1 VFVSAVVTPTREES
15 GGVVV
20 LVALLMPFLLLVL
33 TLAIE
38 IGSWYVHKRH
48 LQIQVDAA
56 ALAAGQHFGECLAA
70 PAGAQA
76 NMETQALKYGDTY
89 NPQVGGAAGKG
100 SLTLWFQRNT
110 YPPGALAADDTPNGV
125 NACTSGMFDVKATE
139 SGIPHIFAISP
150 LATVRAHARVELR
163 LLTQMKG
170 LLPVA
175 VPDPRF
181 NFAFAT
187 FIDEASGLPPA
198 GCAGACTLQ
207 FAKAGTSG
215 GQQLWNTPAPI
226 AVPITGAH
234 IGVRLRLVGGTD
246 PNATCTQLYTECY
259 DALSSGGVIHIR
271 GWSSG
276 SAPRAE
282 NVWLLPGSCAPDA
295 YFAKADCSAG
305 VQAEV
310 DLGLDHP
317 LSGSGVTAHVWA
329 SVDGAGRF
337 ELGPSGGPTGLVTWT
352 TLAGVPISGPA
363 GHTVSLS
370 WDWEQTTGTWN
381 GLTCSNKK
389 QNPCQASGTFGYV
402 QRAFVTSI
410 DSSGPV
416 QQLRIFE
423 SGGVTSGANSFQQGS
438 THTLGLAMGTIGNLL
453 VQSQATD
460 PVVYLR
466 VTGSQNQS
474 IDCDPNVSNLRDEIA
489 NGCGPSY
496 AINSTLAC
504 PAYNALWGT
513 AEPWQCVKTQTG
525 GAVGQVEH
533 GMQDRILGGSNACTA
548 PNNWP
553 NFTQDD
559 PRIVPLIIT
568 PFGTFTGSG
577 NDIVPVID
585 FGAFYVV
592 GWNSDPCPGA
602 VSVPKGYIAG
612 HFIKYI
618 PRNPK
623 GSGDKTCV
631 LTDPTQLT
639 PCAAVLTR

>member
-1 VFVSAVVTPTREES
+1 MI
-15 GGVVV
+15 V

-38 IGSWYVHKRH
+38 IGNWYVHKRH

-56 ALAAGQHFGECLAA
+56 ALAAGQHFGECLTS
-70 PAGAQA
+70 PGGAQG
-76 NMETQALKYGDTY
+76 NMELQAVKYGDTF

-100 SLTLWFQRNT
+100 SLALWFQRST
-110 YPPGALAADDTPNGV
+110 YPPGALAPDDTPDGV
-125 NACTSGMFDVKATE
+125 DACSSGMFDVKATE
-139 SGIPHIFAISP
+139 SGIPHLFVISP

-187 FIDEASGLPPA
+187 FIDEATGQPPA
-198 GCAGACTLQ
+198 GCGGGCTVQL
-207 FAKAGTSG
+207 AKAGTSG
-215 GQQLWNTPAPI
+215 GQQLWSTPAPI
-226 AVPITGAH
+226 PVPITSAH
-234 IGVRLRLVGGTD
+234 LGVRLRLVGGVD
-246 PNATCTQLYTECY
+246 PNTTCAQLYTECY
-259 DALSSGGVIHIR
+259 DALSSGGIVHIR
-271 GWSSG
+271 GWSTG
-276 SAPRAE
+276 AAPRAE

-295 YFAKADCSAG
+295 YFAKTDCSAG

-310 DLGLDHP
+310 DLGANHP
-317 LSGSGVTAHVWA
+317 VSGPGITTHVWA
-329 SVDGAGRF
+329 SVDGGGRY
-337 ELGPSGGPTGLVTWT
+337 ELTPSGGSGLVTWT
-352 TLAGVPISGPA
+352 TLAGVPIAGPA

-370 WDWEQTTGTWN
+370 WDWEQTTGAWN
-381 GLTCSNKK
+381 GHTCTDKK
-389 QNPCQASGTFGYV
+389 SNPCQASGTFGYV
-402 QRAFVTSI
+402 QRAFVASV

-416 QQLRIFE
+416 EQLRIFE
-423 SGGVTSGANSFQQGS
+423 SSGVSSGANSFERGS
-438 THTLGLAMGTIGNLL
+438 THTLGVAMATIGNLL
-453 VQSQATD
+453 VQSQASD

-474 IDCDPNVSNLRDEIA
+474 IDCDPNISNLRDEIA
-489 NGCGPSY
+489 GGCGPSY
-496 AINSTLAC
+496 ALNTTLGC
-504 PAYNALWGT
+504 PAYNELWNT
-513 AEPWQCVKTQTG
+513 PEPWLCVKTQTG

-533 GMQDRILGGSNACTA
+533 GMKDRILGGSNACTA

-553 NFTQDD
+553 NYTQDD

-568 PFGTFTGSG
+568 PFGTFQGSG

-592 GWNSDPCPGA
+592 GWNSDPCPGS
-602 VSVPKGYIAG
+602 VPVPKGYIAG

-623 GSGDKTCV
+623 GTGDKTCV